1 MRRAVGKPGIKGLLT
16 GTDGTVEIRE
26 TTRPVPTLI
35 VHKGVVR
42 SGSVREGERLQ
53 LSVNRR
59 TRQDAARNHTATHL
73 VHAALRDL
81 LGPHVKQY
89 GSLVA
94 PNRLRFDFAH
104 FRPLA
109 SRDIDEIESIVN
121 EQVRYDQTV
130 RTDVMG
136 VQEAVAGG
144 ALAFFGD
151 KYGDQVRVVHIDTLQ
166 QGIVRRHT
174 LWTDRRDW
182 PVSHRLRS
190 GGGRRRPPHR
200 MSDRQRRIGLGET
213 IGSGRS

>member
-1 MRRAVGKPGIKGLLT
+1 MDKPGIKVCLT
-16 GTDGTVEIRE
+16 GTDGSVEIRE

-35 VHKGVVR
+35 VHRGVVR

-109 SRDIDEIESIVN
+109 SRDIDDIEGIVN

-136 VQEAVAGG
+136 VQEAVAEG

-151 KYGDQVRVVHIDTLQ
+151 KYGDQVRVVRIDTFSKEFAAVH
-166 QGIVRRHT
+166 IV
-174 LWTDRRDW
+174 
-182 PVSHRLRS
+182 
-190 GGGRRRPPHR
+190 GGRERSACFASSRKRVWPPAFAVSNASPAAAH
-200 MSDRQRRIGLGET
+200 SD
-213 IGSGRS
+213 S